1 MASAAHAYQATLTS
15 QDSRGTKKAI
25 PKTSPMRNEARSPR
39 RCSAITS
46 RAGPAA
52 ASGQNPTGGKAPT
65 RATPPA
71 TAASRAQGS
80 RSPSRRNP
88 ARPAGTPPV
97 TGGTRPAVATPP
109 VPPSGIRCMGRA

>member
-25 PKTSPMRNEARSPR
+25 PKTSPMRNEARSPW

-52 ASGQNPTGGKAPT
+52 ASGQNPAGGNAPT
-65 RATPPA
+65 RAAPPA
-71 TAASRAQGS
+71 TAVSRAQGS
-80 RSPSRRNP
+80 RNPSCRSP
-88 ARPAGTPPV
+88 ARPAGTPPA

-109 VPPSGIRCMGRA
+109 VLPSGICRMARA